1 MPPKSATIQ
10 HPVLILT
17 QSGDV
22 TSGKI
27 PCAGPLTVA
36 AIQTFLKKKKGV
48 ESVASYKS
56 KSVWLNM
63 YAATEGKEEQQNQH
77 QLPPPNDTG
86 TFYGDIVLIA
96 SKEEGIIGTPIAYTA
111 EEYEQFYTKMFGGN
125 ESDDEGEEGDDA
137 DADVEVDDLEEPAEE
152 GKEFA
157 DAEAEEEDD
166 EDDEEE
172 DEVEVEGDGEVQGD
186 DDAVVAPTPVK
197 AKPLRKKKAVARPA
211 AAFAGVGSAYP
222 DAPILSEAEQLQEE
236 IATAVTAPQA
246 EQRLKVLASLKKI
259 FTEYFSEQTIL
270 DLERCIYNGAIKQAR
285 NRHIVRS
292 WKYPLFAHLYKMQA
306 IHITSNFHPNS
317 YVKNT
322 ELFDQFQ
329 KGEMTLESIADMN
342 VYELFPSHWRDMFEQ
357 QQMREKNQLEGNRAM
372 ATDQFLCTRCWKREC
387 TYYEMQT
394 RSADEPMTIFITC
407 VNCGKH
413 WRQ

>member
-1 MPPKSATIQ
+1 MPPKAQAIQ

-17 QSGDV
+17 QAGDV
-22 TSGKI
+22 TPGKI
-27 PCAGPLTVA
+27 SCAGPLTLV
-36 AIQTFLKKKKGV
+36 AIQTFLKKKKGI
-48 ESVASYKS
+48 ESVATYKS
-56 KSVWLNM
+56 KSLWLNM
-63 YAATEGKEEQQNQH
+63 FAATEGKEEHQNQH

-86 TFYGDIVLIA
+86 TFYGDIVLVA
-96 SKEEGIIGTPIAYTA
+96 SKEEGVIGSPIAYSP
-111 EEYEQFYTKMFGGN
+111 EEYEHFYTKMFGGGDGDD
-125 ESDDEGEEGDDA
+125 SDDEEADA
-137 DADVEVDDLEEPAEE
+137 EADVEEMEEPVEE

-157 DAEAEEEDD
+157 
-166 EDDEEE
+166 EEE
-172 DEVEVEGDGEVQGD
+172 DEEDLAADDEDEDEEAEGDEGVQGD
-186 DDAVVAPTPVK
+186 DDAVAAPNVTAKTK
-197 AKPLRKKKAVARPA
+197 AVRKKKAPARASAA
-211 AAFAGVGSAYP
+211 AAFAGIGSAYP

-236 IATAVTAPQA
+236 IAVATQMPDAQ
-246 EQRLKVLASLKKI
+246 QRTKVLASLTKI
-259 FTEYFSEQTIL
+259 FKDYFSEKTIL

-292 WKYPLFAHLYKMQA
+292 WRYPLFAHLYRMQA

-329 KGEMTLESIADMN
+329 KGELTLESIADMN

>member
-1 MPPKSATIQ
+1 MPPKAATIQ
-10 HPVLILT
+10 HPILILT

-22 TSGKI
+22 TPGKI
-27 PCAGPLTVA
+27 SCAGPLTIA
-36 AIQTFLKKKKGV
+36 AIQAFLKKKRGV

-86 TFYGDIVLIA
+86 TFYGDIVLVV
-96 SKEEGIIGTPIAYTA
+96 SKEEGVIGTPVTYTA

-125 ESDDEGEEGDDA
+125 DSDNSDEEGDEDA
-137 DADVEVDDLEEPAEE
+137 DAEAVVENDELEEAAEE
-152 GKEFA
+152 GKEFV
-157 DAEAEEEDD
+157 EAEDDEESDDEDD
-166 EDDEEE
+166 EDDE
-172 DEVEVEGDGEVQGD
+172 VEGDDE
-186 DDAVVAPTPVK
+186 AVAVPVAAVK
-197 AKPLRKKKAVARPA
+197 AKPVRKKKAVARQA
-211 AAFAGVGSAYP
+211 AAFAGIGSAYP

-236 IATAVTAPQA
+236 IIVATVAPQV
-246 EQRLKVLASLKKI
+246 EQRIKVLASLTKI
-259 FTEYFSEQTIL
+259 FAEYFSEQTIL

-342 VYELFPSHWRDMFEQ
+342 VYELFPSHWREMFEQ